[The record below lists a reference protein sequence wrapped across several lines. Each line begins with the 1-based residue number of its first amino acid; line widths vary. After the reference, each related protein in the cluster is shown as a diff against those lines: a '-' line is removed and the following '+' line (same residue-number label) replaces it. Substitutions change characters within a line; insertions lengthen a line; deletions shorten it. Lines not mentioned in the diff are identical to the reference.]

1 VEGPA
6 SQPLTPTQQ
15 SLEQSLRAW
24 RKAEAAK
31 TGKPAFIVF
40 SDTVLTNIVYAHPQ
54 TINDLLNVSGIGPE
68 KSDRYGAAV
77 IAICRGEE
85 APAALELPP
94 QKEVSFRAKPRMG
107 AVEQTQHLARTSTPA
122 TREPQL
128 RMQTTQQPTLTPD
141 QQALDTRLRAWRATE
156 AERLNLPQFFVLGT
170 AALRNIAMERPRT
183 LTELKMID
191 GISLEKAEKFGPSI
205 VEICSAQ

>member
-1 VEGPA
+1 
-6 SQPLTPTQQ
+6 
-15 SLEQSLRAW
+15 
-24 RKAEAAK
+24 
-31 TGKPAFIVF
+31 
-40 SDTVLTNIVYAHPQ
+40 
-54 TINDLLNVSGIGPE
+54 
-68 KSDRYGAAV
+68 
-77 IAICRGEE
+77 
-85 APAALELPP
+85 
-94 QKEVSFRAKPRMG
+94 MG